1 MYYNNQFHYPR
12 QEDLKQICT
21 LNGAEVTLC
30 KRMVQKKHEP
40 KNSSRPKK
48 LYTQSNFHLQAPLLY
63 INFTATTRM
72 GDNKA
77 TAHEKKDPEL
87 GWQIM
92 KNWIVW
98 YYGEYVKLN
107 QVLWFTLHRAS
118 QDAEEV
124 SWVHWNLFLLP
135 PLTSDLWKNIFL
147 IFYPSQQAYSSF
159 QRL

>member
-1 MYYNNQFHYPR
+1 
-12 QEDLKQICT
+12 
-21 LNGAEVTLC
+21 
-30 KRMVQKKHEP
+30 
-40 KNSSRPKK
+40 
-48 LYTQSNFHLQAPLLY
+48 LY